1 MASVLSSAGRASCST
16 VSRTALVA
24 MRAPKGMR
32 GAHAVMKKLQNRKSG
47 QFNSQVDE
55 PASTGKSLGTFVRMP
70 KGALTHPL
78 FEPDHADELALESFK
93 PDLLTPEVIGTAMK
107 FGARENEPFR
117 IFGLPRNLVLEA
129 LIRDVTLKAID
140 MLDAASIKPS
150 RNTRVVF
157 TGDRGA
163 GKSFALL
170 QAIQYAIARHW
181 IVLYIPRAISLVNSS
196 SPHAYDARTQTYVQP
211 NTAYQLLQRFLTVN
225 RATLAELRLARDHE
239 LSSTKRAAKGTGVVE
254 LIEMGVR
261 DQNIAA
267 VVLEGVLEELAGQT
281 EHPVLVAVDDF
292 QALYGKTTYRD
303 PQFEPIKAYHLS
315 TPRLLLDYASGKKT
329 FARGAILGATST
341 TNTTFPLPLEL
352 AEALSSREAASPLP
366 LPASAY
372 AYTPRSNPMKAY
384 ARGLKALP
392 VPARLTP
399 EEAAGVFEVWM
410 KDRGLHSLAS
420 DELFLAKY
428 TETSGN
434 ARDFVWRGLLGTLET

>member
-32 GAHAVMKKLQNRKSG
+32 EAHAVMKKLQNRKSG

-107 FGARENEPFR
+107 F
-117 IFGLPRNLVLEA
+117 V
-129 LIRDVTLKAID
+129 IRDVTLKAID

-267 VVLEGVLEELAGQT
+267 VVLEGALEELAGQT
-281 EHPVLVAVDDF
+281 EHPVLVAIDDF